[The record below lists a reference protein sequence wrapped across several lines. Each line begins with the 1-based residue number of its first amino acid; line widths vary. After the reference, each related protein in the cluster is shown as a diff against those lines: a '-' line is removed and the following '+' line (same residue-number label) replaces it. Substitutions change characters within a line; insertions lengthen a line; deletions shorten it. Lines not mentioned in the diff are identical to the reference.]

1 MPWWIVVSNSL
12 IIHMKASNS
21 GNRRR
26 SEGSVEAMP
35 FQYSLF
41 FLGQHLIA
49 SVQLTLEAA
58 ILFQIFAIFRKEK
71 RVPGV
76 CSVYKWL
83 SFKYYSSCWQTKSWQ
98 KWVSGQA
105 YVAPT
110 PRGFL
115 LSWREKKSYF

>member
-12 IIHMKASNS
+12 IIHMKASNP

-49 SVQLTLEAA
+49 SVLLTLEAA
-58 ILFQIFAIFRKEK
+58 ILFQIFAIFTGIFIVVFMNRNI
-71 RVPGV
+71 VSLQFLT
-76 CSVYKWL
+76 CSLICSQRLFITNIISKTRAL
-83 SFKYYSSCWQTKSWQ
+83 H
-98 KWVSGQA
+98 GH
-105 YVAPT
+105 
-110 PRGFL
+110 
-115 LSWREKKSYF
+115 